1 MAWSRPHRSAHP
13 VPLPR
18 QLGEQE
24 PGFLASC
31 AKVGIADGW
40 ARRAL
45 SAGRRLPEDVYEW
58 VQMQKEHP
66 PASGCKM
73 TIIEEVPPGEFASTT
88 LSSGEHVR
96 VELPAGA
103 IAGQELLFVLPPTTP
118 DGHAEEIVAAGFAKK
133 KGPRGITGK
142 RSWHVRWFELTPSAV
157 QYFEVGSDAEL
168 LSRSVLP
175 LSSVEGFRAHETDA
189 TRIDLQLSDGGA
201 FALKLDSADRRELWL
216 RLLQTLTEANAARI
230 LREEQE
236 LAAGGNQ
243 RGARRQTLMTG
254 DVSSSSVH
262 DGEPTSPAAAG
273 GEGEG
278 EGEMEAEAE
287 EEAAAPAAEEEGATS
302 LGGRLEDEE
311 AERERVDAL
320 FFRV

>member
-1 MAWSRPHRSAHP
+1 M
-13 VPLPR
+13 
-18 QLGEQE
+18 
-24 PGFLASC
+24 
-31 AKVGIADGW
+31 
-40 ARRAL
+40 
-45 SAGRRLPEDVYEW
+45 YEW
-58 VQMQKEHP
+58 VQMQKDHP

-175 LSSVEGFRAHETDA
+175 LSSVESFRAHETDVS
-189 TRIDLQLSDGGA
+189 RIDLQLHDGTA
-201 FALKLDSADRRELWL
+201 FALKLDSTDRRELWL
-216 RLLQTLTEANAARI
+216 RLLHTVTEANAARI
-230 LREEQE
+230 LAEEQA
-236 LAAGGNQ
+236 LAAAGKQGD
-243 RGARRQTLMTG
+243 ARRQSLVTG
-254 DVSSSSVH
+254 DVASSSVQ
-262 DGEPTSPAAAG
+262 DGELTSPA

-278 EGEMEAEAE
+278 ESEADDD
-287 EEAAAPAAEEEGATS
+287 APVM
-302 LGGRLEDEE
+302 GGRLEDEE
-311 AERERVDAL
+311 AERERVDSL